1 MPVSEPRH
9 EMQGGVHLLTW
20 KDEHIQMV
28 VTRLYETSHYEIHA
42 DIEITTTRPGYKPHL
57 YEGRENLRSLTTRRT
72 LIKHLLHAKGNQEYD
87 PSAFPNWELLIEDA
101 FTRVVS
107 KSREGEKPKWVKD
120 ILPSE
125 SLKHRVNPF
134 LLEKRANL
142 FFGAPKSGKSFFALY
157 LAVLMTLPLDGIT
170 EGVEPC
176 SVLYL
181 DYEDEADTLRER
193 QQAIVKGL
201 GDFLD
206 DMNILY
212 RRCWQP
218 IAGDITA
225 IQAMILEHNISTVI
239 IDSAAKA
246 CGGDPLSL
254 PLTMS
259 YFIALR
265 SLNITTLTI
274 HHQPKN
280 IPSEKETPY
289 GNQYWISEPRSIFHF
304 VATQELNGDT
314 LNVGIFDKAGN
325 HRKQL
330 YPIGVEISFPSDDV
344 VTFVRT
350 RVSDDAALSQR
361 LPMRDR
367 IEALLRQGTMMLPEM
382 AELLVTSEAQL
393 RARLNE
399 PEGKQRFVRLPDGSW
414 GNRALENTV

>member
-20 KDEHIQMV
+20 RDEYIQMV

-42 DIEITTTRPGYKPHL
+42 DVQITTTLPGYNPHL

-72 LIKHLLHAKGNQEYD
+72 LIKHLLHAKGSQEYD

-107 KSREGEKPKWVKD
+107 KSREGERPKWVKD

-125 SLKHRVNPF
+125 SLKYRVNPF

-142 FFGAPKSGKSFFALY
+142 FFGAPKSGKSWVALY
-157 LAVLMTLPLDGIT
+157 LAVLMALPLEGIT
-170 EGVEPC
+170 QGVEPC

-181 DYEDEADTLRER
+181 DYEDEEDTLRER

-201 GDFLD
+201 GNYLD
-206 DMNILY
+206 DVNILY

-218 IAGDITA
+218 IAGDIIA

-254 PLTMS
+254 PLTLS
-259 YFIALR
+259 YFTALR

-280 IPSEKETPY
+280 IPTEKETPY

-304 VATQELNGDT
+304 VATQELDANT
-314 LNVGIFDKAGN
+314 LNIGMFDKAGN
-325 HRKQL
+325 HRKRL
-330 YPIGVEISFPSDDV
+330 YPIGIEISFPSDDV

-350 RVSDDAALSQR
+350 RVIDDAALSQR
-361 LPMRDR
+361 LPLRDR
-367 IEALLRQGTMMLPEM
+367 IEGLLSQGTMKVPEI
-382 AELLVTSEAQL
+382 AEILRASKSEL
-393 RARLNE
+393 RARLNDRQ
-399 PEGKQRFVRLPDGSW
+399 GKQMFVRLPDGSW
-414 GNRALENTV
+414 GNKALEDTM